1 MATYFDTDIMM
12 NVSNCNEL
20 YETSQNI
27 ERNKR
32 ETKTKDRLFKALNF
46 IICWRQNSND
56 KKIFSESEKL
66 SIIKSEESVINKQL
80 FKIYLTKSQKM

>member
-1 MATYFDTDIMM
+1 LATYFDTDIMM

-27 ERNKR
+27 ERNKN
-32 ETKTKDRLFKALNF
+32 ETKTKERLFKALNF
-46 IICWRQNSND
+46 IICWRQNNND

-66 SIIKSEESVINKQL
+66 SIIKSEESVINKKL
-80 FKIYLTKSQKM
+80 FRVYLTKSQKM